1 MIIKLSFPEYGCITG
16 CDLHN
21 SLIININRG
30 AGGTGNHANHPTTKG
45 CVQPTDEECQ
55 RRTAG
60 RSTDKFLGGVR

>member
-30 AGGTGNHANHPTTKG
+30 AGGSRKKSMDMDIEA
-45 CVQPTDEECQ
+45 
-55 RRTAG
+55 
-60 RSTDKFLGGVR
+60 L